1 MCSAG
6 KVTSCDGR
14 VRSDPRL
21 IERVGRDYA
30 EHHGVYPLRRVGALT
45 LVAAWLSWRLIEAPC
60 LRWGRSGFT
69 GKGKALAASG

>member
-45 LVAAWLSWRLIEAPC
+45 LVAARDMWARLDTVDHLEATLGPVTFVDVTP
-60 LRWGRSGFT
+60 S
-69 GKGKALAASG
+69 